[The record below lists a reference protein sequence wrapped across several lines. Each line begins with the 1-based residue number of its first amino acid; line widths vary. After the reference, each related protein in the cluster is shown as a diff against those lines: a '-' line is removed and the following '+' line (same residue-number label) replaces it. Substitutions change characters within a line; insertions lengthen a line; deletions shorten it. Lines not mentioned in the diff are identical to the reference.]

1 MAKVAEIKQ
10 ENIICAAIDIF
21 TEKGLD
27 QASMEAISKKAEV
40 SKRTLYK
47 YYPTKESLF
56 DVIVERLVSNVKV
69 ISNIPFE
76 QDISVRDQ
84 LTHLAEK
91 EVELLCS
98 PCFVAVARVVLSEC
112 IRSKPLADLMVEKFQ
127 PLDGCHGLT
136 RWINDGIHA
145 GKLRVS
151 HPDIAS
157 EQFIAGLKAI
167 VYWPQLMAHMPPA
180 NSATCQAAIQT
191 AVDQFVAAYE
201 VRHIPGK
208 A

>member
-56 DVIVERLVSNVKV
+56 EVIVERLVSNVKV
-69 ISNIPFE
+69 ISSIAFE
-76 QDISVRDQ
+76 QNVSVRDQ
-84 LTHLAEK
+84 LTSLARK
-91 EVELLCS
+91 EVDLLCS
-98 PCFVAVARVVLSEC
+98 PCFVAVARVVMSEC

-127 PLDGCHGLT
+127 PLDGCRGLT
-136 RWINDGIHA
+136 RWINDGVEA
-145 GKLRVS
+145 GKLNVE

-157 EQFIAGLKAI
+157 EQFIAALKSI
-167 VYWPQLMAHMPPA
+167 VFWPQLMAHIPPA
-180 NSATCQAAIQT
+180 DSATCQAAIQT
-191 AVDQFVAAYE
+191 AVDQFIAAYE
-201 VRHIPGK
+201 VKIN
-208 A
+208 